1 MEAIITS
8 VETIIKKTNDE
19 EAIFRAAGILKNGG
33 LCAFPTDTVYGL
45 GAVYTN
51 DKAVKKIFAAKGRDE
66 KKPLSILIADPDQA
80 GLLCDDITG
89 EAYKLMRAFWPGA
102 LTVIVK
108 KNASVSELV
117 SAGKDT
123 VGIRM
128 PACREA
134 LDLIRL
140 AGAPLAAPSA
150 NISGKR
156 SSVSFEEVYEDLNG
170 RIDMILDGG
179 ACKGGVSST
188 VVDISNGEIKI
199 LREGMISR
207 GMIDNALCG
216 N

>member
-1 MEAIITS
+1 M
-8 VETIIKKTNDE
+8 ETIIKKTNDE
-19 EAIFRAAGILKNGG
+19 GVIFRAAGILKNGG

-51 DKAVKKIFAAKGRDE
+51 DEAVKKIFAAKGRDE

-80 GLLCDDITG
+80 GLLCDHITD

-128 PACREA
+128 PACKET

-179 ACKGGVSST
+179 ICKGGISST
-188 VVDISNGEIKI
+188 VVDISDGEIKI